1 MDFSFVN
8 ITGSSVG
15 VQIPEPEQ
23 DNAIKIYKA
32 FVKDGAPEQ
41 ACVIK
46 IGDDPLLCTI
56 SGLSAAHAYTVGV
69 KACARGSNGCGAALE
84 KSFRTV

>member
-23 DNAIKIYKA
+23 DNAIKLYQA
-32 FVKDGAPEQ
+32 YVKDGRPEQ

-56 SGLSAAHAYTVGV
+56 SGLSAERDYTVCV
-69 KACARGSNGCGAALE
+69 KACARGSNGCGVALE